1 MKYKNIF
8 ITAVLF
14 LFCFIMPVGLNY
26 TNIYGDYSRD
36 NHGDHDDHGNT
47 HGRGKTGI
55 RGVVSSVSGSTIS
68 VLGMDIDASAAEIVL
83 RDCDS
88 SLSVDDIIEGDMI
101 EGKGNIKDGSFVAS
115 IIKIEGAGKLEG
127 IVEAVDNDSITLLGK
142 EIDITSARCIKGK
155 PTVGKKAR
163 VYVRNSDSG
172 LTALVVKATGMMGR

>member
-1 MKYKNIF
+1 MKCKNIF
-8 ITAVLF
+8 VTAVLF
-14 LFCFIMPVGLNY
+14 LFCFSVPAGF
-26 TNIYGDYSRD
+26 DYASAYEDHRHG
-36 NHGDHDDHGNT
+36 NHNGHDDT

-68 VLGMDIDASAAEIVL
+68 VLGMDIDANAAEIGL

-101 EGKGNIKDGSFVAS
+101 EVKGNMKDGSFVAS

-127 IVEAVDNDSITLLGK
+127 TVEAVDSDSITLLGK

-163 VYVRNSDSG
+163 VYVRNSDPG
-172 LTALVVKATGMMGR
+172 LTALVVKATGIMGH